1 MKCYSEKDGS
11 KFQLCQKRLGYRT
24 CFVQYG
30 KGSRLIL
37 IQNTISNTLVKYVLN
52 IIIFRPPKMKPYMLT
67 INLIPICFQTAELS
81 GEAAPQKSMILQL
94 NRVYN
99 KDHHPFFSPMFHVEC
114 ENHVSGVKSEK
125 FCYCSYH
132 LCNYQKKISES
143 IPLMLGLSLLVT
155 ALAS

>member
-30 KGSRLIL
+30 KGSCLIL
-37 IQNTISNTLVKYVLN
+37 IEKLVNYD
-52 IIIFRPPKMKPYMLT
+52 
-67 INLIPICFQTAELS
+67 LIPICFQTAELS

>member
-1 MKCYSEKDGS
+1 MAAKNE
-11 KFQLCQKRLGYRT
+11 
-24 CFVQYG
+24 
-30 KGSRLIL
+30 
-37 IQNTISNTLVKYVLN
+37 TIYA
-52 IIIFRPPKMKPYMLT
+52 IT
-67 INLIPICFQTAELS
+67 INYDLIPICFQTAELS

-155 ALAS
+155 ALASWRGGGRVTVLISWHVYCSVLVLSSLGAKYNKFAVIHAWRNGIDHIPETIWY

>member
-30 KGSRLIL
+30 KGSCLIL
-37 IQNTISNTLVKYVLN
+37 IGKLVNYVLN
-52 IIIFRPPKMKPYMLT
+52 RIILWPQKMKPYYAIT
-67 INLIPICFQTAELS
+67 NNYALIPICFQTAELS

>member
-30 KGSRLIL
+30 KGSCLIL
-37 IQNTISNTLVKYVLN
+37 IQNIKHTCQCFNYNYSSAAKNETLFSILLSTMTLLSDGGIVRRGCSTKKYD
-52 IIIFRPPKMKPYMLT
+52 I
-67 INLIPICFQTAELS
+67 
-81 GEAAPQKSMILQL
+81 AA
-94 NRVYN
+94 NN
-99 KDHHPFFSPMFHVEC
+99 KGHHPFFSPMFHVEC